1 MGSDIVMICDQSRAR
16 FFLRGNLSDTFLEVS
31 DFINTRE
38 ALRPG
43 QMHTSEPG
51 AMSAPAGHLSR
62 KMPSENSGYRHGW
75 EVFARALM
83 KTLGDYVGDDHWARI
98 YIVAPPRFVGVL
110 RQMMTDKVR
119 DHLVREI
126 HHNITMLNTGVIRK
140 MLPDYIQRE
149 NTHGRGAFQL

>member
-1 MGSDIVMICDQSRAR
+1 MGNDIVMICDQSRAR
-16 FFLRGNLSDTFLEVS
+16 FFLRSASSDTFVEVS

-38 ALRPG
+38 SLRPG
-43 QMHTSEPG
+43 QLHSREPG
-51 AMSAPAGHLSR
+51 APSAPAGHLSR
-62 KMPSENSGYRHGW
+62 KMPAENSGYRHGW

-83 KTLGDYVGDDHWARI
+83 KTLEEYIGDDHWARL
-98 YIVAPPRFVGVL
+98 YIVAPPRFVGVI

-140 MLPDYIQRE
+140 MLPDYIHRD
-149 NTHGRGAFQL
+149 NTQGRGEARF